1 MDECGRESG
10 EAMKDIGDARSHR
23 KITVSAVPQYHVSK
37 LFWKDFSNNGTFVFL
52 IKGQIQIVL

>member
-23 KITVSAVPQYHVSK
+23 KITVSAVPQ
-37 LFWKDFSNNGTFVFL
+37 
-52 IKGQIQIVL
+52 